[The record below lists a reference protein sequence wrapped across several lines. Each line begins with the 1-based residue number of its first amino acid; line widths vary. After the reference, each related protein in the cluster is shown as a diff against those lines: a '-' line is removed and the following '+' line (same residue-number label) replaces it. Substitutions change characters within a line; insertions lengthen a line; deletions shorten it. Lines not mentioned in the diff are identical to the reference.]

1 MQQRCVSFVI
11 IVLFGVGSA
20 TFSLAQTEDAQPKY
34 LTVGDISKIDAKNKS
49 LTISYATSYN
59 ISKLGNDGAGG
70 APSGRGGG
78 GRAGGAGAVQ
88 GGGGGRR
95 RGGGGGRG
103 GGASS
108 SGGRTAS
115 APIPMDYKVVV
126 SPKTVIK
133 EGESEI
139 KFDDLKLGDR
149 LQVFSMKSGSKLDPS
164 EIIRTPKEER

>member
-49 LTISYATSYN
+49 LTISFATSYN
-59 ISKLGNDGAGG
+59 IAKLGNDGAGG
-70 APSGRGGG
+70 APSGRSGG
-78 GRAGGAGAVQ
+78 GRGGGASGVQ
-88 GGGGGRR
+88 SGGGGRR
-95 RGGGGGRG
+95 RGGGRAGGNT
-103 GGASS
+103 S